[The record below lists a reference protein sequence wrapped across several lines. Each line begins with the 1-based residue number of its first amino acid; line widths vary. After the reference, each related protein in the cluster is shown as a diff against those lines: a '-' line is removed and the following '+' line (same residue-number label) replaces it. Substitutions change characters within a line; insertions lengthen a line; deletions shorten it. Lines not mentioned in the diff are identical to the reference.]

1 MSSYDVC
8 NMKHDII
15 FYPYVIFFFFLTN
28 TDNLINRKTKMILYR
43 DLGTTS
49 SLVTILQIL
58 SRISSKQIE
67 FKTSLDAAFASVW
80 AAEFASRFTSDIIRS
95 KAAQFLLNPFYEMST
110 ITIRGKYRIN
120 LLNYL
125 QSITF
130 KNNIEKTHLFTEQHC
145 C

>member
-1 MSSYDVC
+1 
-8 NMKHDII
+8 
-15 FYPYVIFFFFLTN
+15 
-28 TDNLINRKTKMILYR
+28 MILYR